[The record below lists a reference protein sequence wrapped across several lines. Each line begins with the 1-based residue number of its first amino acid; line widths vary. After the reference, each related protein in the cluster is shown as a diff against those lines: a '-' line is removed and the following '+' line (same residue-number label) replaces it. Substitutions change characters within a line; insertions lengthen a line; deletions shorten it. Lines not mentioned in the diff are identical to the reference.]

1 MYVAALGIGV
11 GDDPADLVGLRIDF
25 GQQRLGTTDK
35 NVLAPRGDRARCALD
50 GDSRSLL
57 QSFLTERHKLA
68 SRNHPHL
75 IGDCDRT
82 GVRNSRLRDYA
93 LRREVNLDDRTR
105 TSAHHVRTVVGGR
118 QISARQAKV
127 DGWIGLASPHVKPDQ
142 ASIGDHPHSVG
153 CDVEMT
159 LIATLLDLEA
169 QHPAGLRIHS
179 QHVVGQA

>member
-1 MYVAALGIGV
+1 VYVAALGIGV

-82 GVRNSRLRDYA
+82 GVRNSRLRDNA

-105 TSAHHVRTVVGGR
+105 TRLTTYARSSVAARSVPGRPRSMGGSAWPVLTSSPTRPASVITHTR
-118 QISARQAKV
+118 SAVTSR
-127 DGWIGLASPHVKPDQ
+127 
-142 ASIGDHPHSVG
+142 
-153 CDVEMT
+153 
-159 LIATLLDLEA
+159 
-169 QHPAGLRIHS
+169 
-179 QHVVGQA
+179 